1 MGQQRRRCECAFRT
15 AIADRFINMS
25 EDETASAD
33 GLTTGSPIGEPQS
46 EIAVEGAST
55 PGGDVAVFVEDLWK
69 IFGRNPERVLKPDFR
84 DLPKSELQS
93 KTGNIVGLRN
103 VSFQVKFGELF
114 VLMGLSGSGKST
126 LIRALIRLM
135 QPTAGKLW
143 VDGSDVLSMTP
154 RELLAFRR
162 SSISMVFQ
170 NYGLLPHYTVL
181 QNAGYGLKLRG
192 DDKAA
197 REEQARA
204 ALDTVGLTGW
214 EDYYP
219 SSLSGGMQQRVG
231 LARALATDP
240 DILLMDEPFSG
251 LDPLIRR
258 ELQDEFIDLQD
269 KLGKTI
275 VFVTHDLHEALK
287 LGDRIAIM
295 RDGEIVQIAEPEE
308 ILSNPYD
315 DYVRAFTQDASVA
328 RVFTASTVMDD
339 PEVLLYHWQG
349 PRAAHAELEHT
360 KREWAFMVDK
370 KHTYLGICTHDL
382 VDDLIRR
389 NERRIDAES
398 LDRPDTV
405 DPNVVIEDLYGLV
418 SAESYPLPVTDEQG
432 KLLGIIRPRAILD
445 ALHTSDSE

>member
-1 MGQQRRRCECAFRT
+1 M
-15 AIADRFINMS
+15 
-25 EDETASAD
+25 D
-33 GLTTGSPIGEPQS
+33 GLKGNSPDDGLAS
-46 EIAVEGAST
+46 DIAVEGASA
-55 PGGDVAVFVEDLWK
+55 PDGDVAVRVEDLWK
-69 IFGRNPERVLKPDFR
+69 IFGRNPERALEPGLR
-84 DLPKSELQS
+84 DLPKSELQAR
-93 KTGNIVGLRN
+93 TGNIIGLRN
-103 VSFQVKFGELF
+103 VNFQVKFGELF

-126 LIRALIRLM
+126 LIRTLIRLIR
-135 QPTAGKLW
+135 PTTGTLW
-143 VDGSDVLSMTP
+143 VDGTDVLAMTQ
-154 RELLAFRR
+154 RELLTFRR
-162 SSISMVFQ
+162 QSISMVFQ

-192 DDKAA
+192 DDKNA

-204 ALDTVGLTGW
+204 ALNTVGLDGW

-258 ELQDEFIDLQD
+258 QLQDEFIDLQD
-269 KLGKTI
+269 QLGKTI

-339 PEVLLYHWQG
+339 PEVLLYRWQG
-349 PRAAHAELEHT
+349 PRAAHAELERS

-370 KHTYLGICTHDL
+370 QHTYLGICTHDL
-382 VDDLIRR
+382 VDDLIKR
-389 NERRIDAES
+389 NERQIDAAS
-398 LDRPDTV
+398 LDRPDPV
-405 DPNVVIEDLYGLV
+405 DPDIVIEDLYGLV
-418 SAESYPLPVTDEQG
+418 SAESYPLPVTDERG
-432 KLLGIIRPRAILD
+432 KLLGVIRPRAILE
-445 ALHTSDSE
+445 ALHTSDSEESND